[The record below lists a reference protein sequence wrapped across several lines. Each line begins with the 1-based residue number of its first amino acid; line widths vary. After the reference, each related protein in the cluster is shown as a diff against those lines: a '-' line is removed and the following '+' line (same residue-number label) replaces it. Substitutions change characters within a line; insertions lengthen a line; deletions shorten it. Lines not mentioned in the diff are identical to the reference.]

1 VSDILEAIMPG
12 EDAIATMLAEPV
24 AAGEMAGAV
33 TLVWKG
39 GEVVQSAAV
48 GWADIEARVP
58 LARDSLF
65 RIASMSKP
73 VTSVAAMML
82 LEEGRL
88 ALDEPIARRWAP
100 EFGDMRVLRSA
111 DGPLDDTVA
120 AERPITFADLL
131 THQAG
136 VTYGDFHSGPIKGA
150 YDAALGASL
159 DSHLT
164 PDEWVA
170 RLAGLPLIE
179 QPGAQFCYGHSTD
192 LLGFLIARI
201 EGAPLGEVLARRIF
215 RPLGM
220 ADTGFIVPREKR
232 ARRAAMHGFDAEGR
246 LAKLATVPG
255 GAALAERPDDMTYEG
270 GGAGLWSTVDDYAR
284 FARLFVGG
292 GAVDGVR
299 LLAPETI
306 ALMSK
311 NRLSEAQRAA
321 AKTLGMPVF
330 TAGNG
335 FGLGVA
341 VTIDPA
347 KASVIRGKGGVG
359 TVNWPGAYGGWWQA
373 DPTDGS
379 VMVLLQ
385 HNMVDPEGLSNGHG
399 LAGYGAI
406 LEFHALGTALKG

>member
-1 VSDILEAIMPG
+1 MT
-12 EDAIATMLAEPV
+12 IADMLAGPV
-24 AAGEMAGAV
+24 EAGEMAGAV
-33 TLVWKG
+33 TLIWRDGQVLDT
-39 GEVVQSAAV
+39 AAV
-48 GWADIEARVP
+48 GWADIEAQVP
-58 LARDSLF
+58 LARDTLF

-73 VTSVAAMML
+73 VTSVAALML
-82 LEEGRL
+82 LEEGAL
-88 ALDEPIARRWAP
+88 ALDEPITRWAP
-100 EFGDMRVLRSA
+100 EFAEMRVLRDA

-120 AERPITFADLL
+120 AERPITFEDLL
-131 THQAG
+131 THRAG
-136 VTYGDFHSGPIKGA
+136 ITYGDFHTGPIKAA

-164 PDEWVA
+164 PGEWVA
-170 RLAGLPLIE
+170 RLAGLPLVA
-179 QPGAQFCYGHSTD
+179 QPGAAFCYGHSTD

-220 ADTGFIVPREKR
+220 ADTGFIVPPEKR
-232 ARRAAMHGFDAEGR
+232 ARRAAMHGFDAQGR
-246 LAKLATVPG
+246 LTKLATVPG
-255 GAALAERPDDMTYEG
+255 GAALAERPADMTYEG
-270 GGAGLWSTVDDYAR
+270 GGAGLWSTVDDYLA

-299 LLAPETI
+299 LLKPDTVE
-306 ALMSK
+306 LMSA
-311 NRLSEAQRAA
+311 NRLSEPQRAA

-330 TAGNG
+330 TGGNG

-341 VTIDPA
+341 VTMDPA

-379 VMVLLQ
+379 VMILLQ
-385 HNMVDPEGLSNGHG
+385 HNMVDPEGLSEGHG

-406 LEFHALGTALKG
+406 LETHALGTALKA

>member
-1 VSDILEAIMPG
+1 MAS
-12 EDAIATMLAEPV
+12 EDSIAEMLAEPV
-24 AAGEMAGAV
+24 NAGEMAGAV
-33 TLVWKG
+33 TLVWQ
-39 GEVVQSAAV
+39 GEVLQTAAV
-48 GWADIEARVP
+48 GWADIEARMP
-58 LARDSLF
+58 LRRDSLF

-73 VTSVAAMML
+73 VTSVAALML
-82 LEEGRL
+82 MEEGRL
-88 ALDEPIARRWAP
+88 ALDEPITSWAR
-100 EFGDMRVLRSA
+100 EFGEMRVLRA
-111 DGPLDDTVA
+111 PDGPLDDTVA

-136 VTYGDFHSGPIKGA
+136 ITYGDFHSGPIKAA
-150 YDAALGASL
+150 YDAALGASI

-164 PDEWVA
+164 PDEWIA
-170 RLAGLPLIE
+170 RLAALPLIG
-179 QPGAQFCYGHSTD
+179 QPGAGFYYGHSID

-220 ADTGFIVPREKR
+220 VDTGFIVPPEKR
-232 ARRAAMHGFDAEGR
+232 GRRAAMHGFDAQGKLIR
-246 LAKLATVPG
+246 LAAVPG
-255 GAALAERPDDMTYEG
+255 GAALAERPNDMAYEG
-270 GGAGLWSTVDDYAR
+270 GGAGLWSTVDDYAT

-299 LLAPETI
+299 LLKPETVD
-306 ALMSK
+306 LMST

-347 KASVIRGKGGVG
+347 TASVIRGKGGRG

-406 LEFHALGTALKG
+406 LGFHSLGTALKA

>member
-1 VSDILEAIMPG
+1 MT
-12 EDAIATMLAEPV
+12 IAEMLAEPV
-24 AAGEMAGAV
+24 GAGEMAGAA
-33 TLVWKG
+33 TLVWRG
-39 GEVVQSAAV
+39 GKVLDAAAV
-48 GWADIEARVP
+48 GWSDIEAKVSLR
-58 LARDSLF
+58 RDTLF

-73 VTSVAAMML
+73 VTSVAALML
-82 LEEGRL
+82 LEEGAL
-88 ALDEPIARRWAP
+88 ALDEPIAKWAP
-100 EFGDMRVLRSA
+100 EFAQMRVLREV

-120 AERPITFADLL
+120 AERPITFEDLL
-131 THQAG
+131 THRAG
-136 VTYGDFHSGPIKGA
+136 ITYGDFHTGPIKAA

-170 RLAGLPLIE
+170 QLAGLPLIT
-179 QPGAQFCYGHSTD
+179 QPGAAFCYGHSTD

-220 ADTGFIVPREKR
+220 VDTGFIVPREKR

-246 LAKLATVPG
+246 LTKLAAVPG

-270 GGAGLWSTVDDYAR
+270 GGAGLWSTVADYLA

-292 GAVDGVR
+292 GVVDGVR
-299 LLAPETI
+299 LLKPETV
-306 ALMSK
+306 ALMSA

-341 VTIDPA
+341 VTVDPA

-406 LEFHALGTALKG
+406 MEFHALGMALNA

>member
-1 VSDILEAIMPG
+1 MAGGDPVAQ
-12 EDAIATMLAEPV
+12 MLAEPV

-33 TLVWKG
+33 TLVWRG
-39 GEVVQSAAV
+39 GEVLQSAAV
-48 GWADIEARVP
+48 GWSDIEAGTP

-73 VTSVAAMML
+73 VTSVAALML
-82 LEEGRL
+82 LEEGAL
-88 ALDEPIARRWAP
+88 TLDEPIARWAP
-100 EFGDMRVLRSA
+100 EFGEMRVLRDA

-120 AERPITFADLL
+120 AERPITFEDLL
-131 THQAG
+131 THRAG
-136 VTYGDFHSGPIKGA
+136 ITYGDFHTGPIKAA

-164 PDEWVA
+164 PDAWVA
-170 RLAGLPLIE
+170 RLAALPLIA
-179 QPGAQFCYGHSTD
+179 QPGAAFCYGHSTD

-201 EGAPLGEVLARRIF
+201 EGASLGEVLARRIF

-220 ADTGFIVPREKR
+220 VDTGFVVPPAKR
-232 ARRAAMHGFDAEGR
+232 GRRVAMHGFDTEGR
-246 LAKLATVPG
+246 LTKLATVPG

-299 LLAPETI
+299 LLRPETVT
-306 ALMSK
+306 LMTT

-330 TAGNG
+330 TGGNG

-347 KASVIRGKGGVG
+347 KASVIRGKGGAG

-385 HNMVDPEGLSNGHG
+385 HNMVDPEGLSEGHG

-406 LEFHALGTALKG
+406 LEFHALGTTLKA

>member
-1 VSDILEAIMPG
+1 MT
-12 EDAIATMLAEPV
+12 IAEMLAEPV

-33 TLVWKG
+33 TLVWRDG
-39 GEVVQSAAV
+39 QVLDASAV
-48 GWADIEARVP
+48 GWADIESRTP

-73 VTSVAAMML
+73 VTSVAALML
-82 LEEGRL
+82 MEEGRL
-88 ALDEPIARRWAP
+88 ALDEPITSWAP
-100 EFGDMRVLRSA
+100 EFGEMRVLREA
-111 DGPLDDTVA
+111 DGALDDTVPA
-120 AERPITFADLL
+120 QRQITFEDLL
-131 THQAG
+131 THRAG
-136 VTYGDFHSGPIKGA
+136 VTYGDFHAGPIKAA
-150 YDAALGASL
+150 YDAALGASI

-164 PDEWVA
+164 PDAWVA
-170 RLAGLPLIE
+170 RLAALPLIA
-179 QPGAQFCYGHSTD
+179 QPGEAFCYGHSTD

-220 ADTGFIVPREKR
+220 VDTDFIVSLGKR

-246 LAKLATVPG
+246 LTKLATVPG

-270 GGAGLWSTVDDYAR
+270 GGAGLWSTVDDYAT

-299 LLAPETI
+299 LLKPETV
-306 ALMSK
+306 ALMGV
-311 NRLSEAQRAA
+311 NRLSEAQRTA

-347 KASVIRGKGGVG
+347 TASVIRGKGGVG